1 MNVPVSQSLDLIFQ
15 VLEKK
20 YLTKEKLKKFSHD
33 LFNKSVYLKYYSNKK
48 NHKNPKLMFENV
60 QILYE

>member
-20 YLTKEKLKKFSHD
+20 SLTKEKLKKIFTRS
-33 LFNKSVYLKYYSNKK
+33 L
-48 NHKNPKLMFENV
+48 
-60 QILYE
+60 

>member
-20 YLTKEKLKKFSHD
+20 SLTKEKLKKFSHD
-33 LFNKSVYLKYYSNKK
+33 LFNKSVYLLKSITQTKRIIK
-48 NHKNPKLMFENV
+48 I
-60 QILYE
+60 QS